1 MSPRRPEERLRQQL
15 LLSTSPTTAAKP
27 ALLASCPS
35 ASPVSDHRKA
45 ERVGRDY
52 RAERERPAQ
61 NTSARMVFLRER
73 REQRWPAGF
82 ALIAQSIILAALPLR
97 RTDALKVTREARLGD
112 GTLLTVTFGAMG
124 KGVPLPFG
132 ADVTL

>member
-61 NTSARMVFLRER
+61 NTSARMALLRQR
-73 REQRWPAGF
+73 PEQPRPARL
-82 ALIAQSIILAALPLR
+82 ALIAQPSLPAALP
-97 RTDALKVTREARLGD
+97 
-112 GTLLTVTFGAMG
+112 
-124 KGVPLPFG
+124 VPP
-132 ADVTL
+132 ADTPQV